1 MKGGQGYGKVQP
13 FETFQLQLYLVTW
26 TSSAPSEAFVYSN
39 FFARVS
45 AAAAVMDSETLA
57 EASARHQTDGSTSPS
72 NGSTSKD
79 Q

>member
-1 MKGGQGYGKVQP
+1 MVARLYEVGKDMARSSHLKP
-13 FETFQLQLYLVTW
+13 FKIQLQLYLVTW

-45 AAAAVMDSETLA
+45 ATAAGMDSETLA

-72 NGSTSKD
+72 
-79 Q
+79 